1 MANNIALAKKYLP
14 LLDEAYRLGAKTSM
28 LDAPPELIRESI
40 NAKEILI
47 PKTVLQGLG
56 DYSRAAGYV
65 DGDVTFSW
73 ETHTFT
79 QDRGRSFQ
87 VDDQDNLETIELAF
101 GTLASEFIR
110 NHVTPEIDAYRF
122 ATMAAKT
129 AVANIATPATLTAST
144 AMQAIDAG
152 FEKLFEGEVDENTT
166 VVFVSPSVYTFLK
179 QSNLISREMSVQNNN
194 GTIDRS
200 IERLDNGVPV
210 VRVPQNRFYTAI
222 DLLDGGTGEEVG
234 GYAKAA
240 AGKDINFM
248 IVDRR
253 AVLPV
258 VKTALPRIFDPLTN
272 QKANAWKY
280 DYRLYHDIFVPSNKT
295 TGLYL
300 HNKA

>member
-1 MANNIALAKKYLP
+1 MANTIALAKKYLP
-14 LLDEAYRLGAKTSM
+14 LLDEAYKKASVTSI
-28 LDAPPELIRESI
+28 LDAPQELVRESI

-56 DYSRAAGYV
+56 DYSRSTGYV
-65 DGDVTFSW
+65 TGDVTFSW

-87 VDDQDNLETIELAF
+87 VDDQDNLETVELAF
-101 GTLASEFIR
+101 GTLAGEFIR
-110 NHVTPEIDAYRF
+110 NHVVPEVDAYRF

-129 AVANIATPATLTAST
+129 AVGNIATPATLSKTT
-144 AMQAIDAG
+144 AMQAIDTG
-152 FEKLFEGEVDENTT
+152 LEKLYDGEVDENTA
-166 VVFVSPSVYTFLK
+166 VLFVSAEVYTYLK
-179 QSNLISREMSVQNNN
+179 QSDLIVRNIDVQASN
-194 GTIDRS
+194 GTINRT
-200 IERLDNGVPV
+200 IETLDNGIPV
-210 VRVPQNRFYTAI
+210 IRVPRNRFYTAI
-222 DLLDGGTGEEVG
+222 DLNSGGVGEEVG

-248 IVDRR
+248 IVDKR

-258 VKTALPRIFDPLTN
+258 VKTALPRIFDPMTN
-272 QKANAWKY
+272 QSANAWKY

-295 TGLYL
+295 KGIYL